1 MRGKKQV
8 SKNDSTFFITNHGG
22 QMSKAYYFS
31 GCEKKKKR
39 KFQHRILYPAKK
51 IPLNEEEINISSN
64 DGQENLWPADLP

>member
-1 MRGKKQV
+1 
-8 SKNDSTFFITNHGG
+8 
-22 QMSKAYYFS
+22 MSKAYSFS

-39 KFQHRILYPAKK
+39 KFQPRILYPAKK

>member
-1 MRGKKQV
+1 
-8 SKNDSTFFITNHGG
+8 
-22 QMSKAYYFS
+22 MSKAYYFS

>member
-31 GCEKKKKR
+31 GCEKKKKETSTQN
-39 KFQHRILYPAKK
+39 FIPSKK
-51 IPLNEEEINISSN
+51 NPPE
-64 DGQENLWPADLP
+64 